1 MSTRARFKMT
11 IWQALVEAL
20 SGGYSFVVRQWET
33 SPFEVMALGIFAIAV
48 VHTFLSGWIARWA
61 ARVEERTVSS
71 GAKGRSHV
79 VELLHFA
86 GEVEIIFGLW
96 AIPLF
101 LLMVY
106 FHDWETAVTYYSTRN
121 YTEPLF
127 IAVIMTLAATRPIL
141 QIVKWGL
148 SRVARLGGG
157 TVGAWWLSILLI
169 GPCFGS
175 LITEPAAMTLSALLL
190 SQQFYRYGPSPR
202 LAYATLALL
211 FANVSVGGVL
221 TNFAAPPVLIVASK
235 WGWSSWF
242 MLKTFAWR
250 ALIGISLASCCY
262 YCCFRKEFSRLQ
274 QKKERLFTETA
285 KELSLAPLWVTAVHM
300 AVLFWTVASAHYPV
314 LFLGGFILFLGFYQA
329 TRSYQ
334 DEMSMRGPILVGFFF
349 SGLILHGGF
358 QAWWLE
364 PLLEGFSLHTMLG
377 AATVLTAFN
386 DNAAITY
393 MTSLIPNL
401 SDELKIAVVA
411 GAISG
416 GGMTVIANAP
426 NPAGQ
431 QILGR
436 YFKDQISP
444 LRLAAFALLPTLIFL
459 SLFAFL

>member
-1 MSTRARFKMT
+1 MEIWRAF
-11 IWQALVEAL
+11 LEAL
-20 SGGYSFVVRQWET
+20 SKGYFFVVAQWKE
-33 SPFEVMALGIFAIAV
+33 SPFEVIALGIFAIAV

-61 ARVEERTVSS
+61 ARLEERTVS
-71 GAKGRSHV
+71 GAASGRSHV
-79 VELLHFA
+79 VELLRFA

-106 FHDWETAVTYYSTRN
+106 FHNWDTAVTYYSTRN

-148 SRVARLGGG
+148 ARIAHLGGS

-175 LITEPAAMTLSALLL
+175 LITEPAAMTISALLL
-190 SQQFYRYGPSPR
+190 SQQFYRYGPSPH

-211 FANVSVGGVL
+211 FANVSVGGVF

-242 MLKTFAWR
+242 MIKTFAWR
-250 ALIGISLASCCY
+250 VLIGMVLSCCCY
-262 YCCFRKEFSRLQ
+262 YLFFRREFSRLQ
-274 QKKERLFTETA
+274 QKKERLFTEAT
-285 KELSLAPLWVTAVHM
+285 KDFSLAPSWVTAVHM
-300 AVLFWTVASAHYPV
+300 AVLVWTVASAHYPV

-334 DEMSMRGPILVGFFF
+334 DEMSLRGPILVGFFF

-358 QAWWLE
+358 QQWWLE
-364 PLLEGFSLHTMLG
+364 PLLEGFSSHTMLG
-377 AATVLTAFN
+377 AASILTAFN

-393 MTSLIPNL
+393 MTSLIPHL

-416 GGMTVIANAP
+416 GGLTVIANAP

-431 QILGR
+431 QILGH

-444 LRLAAFALLPTLIFL
+444 LRLLIFAVFPALLFL